1 MRYEERTHTVNEQG
15 LRGFASQSDREAED
29 HAAAILER
37 AWGLKLHR
45 YEPFDEI
52 DWYAARNGMTVA
64 FIELKTRSHPST
76 QFPTVFLNYRKY
88 LALFTSWQ
96 ATGKKCIFVV
106 QFSDGIRAVN
116 VLDINATSLPIRG
129 CRRIV
134 KSPLDIE
141 PVIEVPVCSMVP
153 ISEGGL

>member
-15 LRGFASQSDREAED
+15 LRGFASQSDRDAED

-37 AWGLKLHR
+37 RWSLKLHR

-52 DWYAARNGMTVA
+52 DWYGSRNGMTVA
-64 FIELKTRSHPST
+64 FIELKTRSHGSD
-76 QFPTVFLNYRKY
+76 QFPTVFMNYRKY
-88 LALFTSWQ
+88 LALLMSWQ
-96 ATGKKCIFVV
+96 ATGHKCLFVV
-106 QFSDGIRAVN
+106 QFTDGIRAVN
-116 VLDINATSLPIRG
+116 VLDIDASQLPLRG

-141 PVIEVPVCSMVP
+141 PVIEVPVSSMVEVT
-153 ISEGGL
+153 SG